1 MRVVGE
7 NAADL
12 GGTDKDRL
20 RPRLVHPLLDLPLPR
35 EVDRF
40 ALDRQHLTVLT
51 GKPAQQ
57 RAANH
62 AAMAR
67 DPAFLPLRE
76 YGLASALMSPFPLR
90 PLSQTNRSRH
100 SPFPKPRLPRLFL
113 TRIPH
118 A

>member
-20 RPRLVHPLLDLPLPR
+20 RPRVVHPLLDLPLPR

-67 DPAFLPLRE
+67 DPDFLAPQGIRA
-76 YGLASALMSPFPLR
+76 GIGTHVTFPSATIVS
-90 PLSQTNRSRH
+90 N
-100 SPFPKPRLPRLFL
+100 
-113 TRIPH
+113 
-118 A
+118 